1 MFEMQM
7 VPILQAL
14 ALLTLANGMPVVV
27 KKLFGSCFALPIDA
41 GVQFLDGQP
50 VFGSSKTIRGIVS
63 SILVTAVLSPL
74 VGASG
79 GAGGLVAAFAMIGD
93 LLSSFVKRRLRFPPS
108 SQALGLDQIPEALF
122 PLSACQSE
130 LSLTFTDIAFCVSIF
145 LVGELVVSR
154 LLYRLRVRDQPY

>member
-1 MFEMQM
+1 MFEMQP

-14 ALLTLANGMPVVV
+14 VLLTLANGTPIVV
-27 KKLFGSCFALPIDA
+27 KKLFGSRLALPIDA
-41 GVQFLDGQP
+41 GMQFLDGQP
-50 VFGSSKTIRGIVS
+50 LFGSSKTVRGIVS
-63 SILVTAVLSPL
+63 SILVTAVLAPL
-74 VGASG
+74 VGASV

-108 SQALGLDQIPEALF
+108 SQAVGLDQIPESLF
-122 PLSACQSE
+122 PLLACQSG

-154 LLYRLRVRDQPY
+154 LLHRLRVRDQPY